1 MTIKLRHRVR
11 VFVVPTKLPLGSDE
25 KDYSNVQVKVLD
37 ISTEETT
44 QAEPH
49 EVAFFS
55 TGRLGALNG
64 GLLHIVDSRQI
75 MTAED
80 ISAAQAN
87 LFRKAVATR
96 EAQAQQQQQK
106 IDLKRKRSQ
115 EKTDWYSER
124 VQTLQEKV
132 ANIAIEATAW
142 KTIWTHFSKG
152 EDRVQKKEGQGW
164 DAYLLE
170 LTGNDKT
177 VEDTCPASLESAALP
192 FEDALMVVAGLVSQ
206 INGRKKDLEGSL
218 ERAKTIQ
225 AKLIAHGE
233 YSQKK
238 AEEKIAKLLD
248 PDTKD
253 KDLKLG
259 AEKLPVHPMIVPR
272 SISLSL
278 VVVNMAMREPF
289 LCITIMMSLRFH
301 TQCSCTQLLC

>member
-1 MTIKLRHRVR
+1 
-11 VFVVPTKLPLGSDE
+11 
-25 KDYSNVQVKVLD
+25 
-37 ISTEETT
+37 
-44 QAEPH
+44 
-49 EVAFFS
+49 
-55 TGRLGALNG
+55 
-64 GLLHIVDSRQI
+64 

-96 EAQAQQQQQK
+96 EAQAQQQQQQK